1 MPIQKTRVAVVTSGY
16 LPVPNVLGGAVEALD
31 MMMVR
36 ENEKTPNFEFTV
48 FSSWAPGVDEVV
60 RDGAFQHTDFRFIKT
75 PLLVKAADRCIYWA
89 AKYILR
95 KKKLMSY
102 RYIAQRLWYIRKVGK
117 ALSKDDA
124 SGKAAFDKVM
134 IENHATLFMT
144 MQKYGNAERYADK
157 VYYHLHNEVTND
169 FGCKHEIVQ
178 VKKVLGVSNYIVETL
193 DKFLR
198 EHGEGGLKPEQK
210 AVWRNG
216 VDTSRFG
223 SDEAKHKAKDFRAK
237 YEIGD
242 DDIVFLFSGRL
253 TPEKGAEELLE
264 AFTQVAAQVPNAKL
278 VIAGAFFFNSNIKS
292 PFEQKLHDLASQP
305 QVEGKI
311 VFTGFVDYNDMP
323 ALYEMA
329 DICVSPSIWDD
340 PAPLAV
346 IESLVSGKPLI
357 TTRSGGIPEYAND
370 DCAIILERDSK
381 LVEHLAQAMVELA
394 NDSQKRIRMVQSSE
408 NLRAQLGSH
417 RYATRLQELLLK

>member
-1 MPIQKTRVAVVTSGY
+1 MTVQVPHVAVITSGY

-36 ENEKTPNFEFTV
+36 ENEKTTNFEFTV
-48 FSSWAPGVDEVV
+48 FSSWAPGVDKVI

-75 PLLVKAADRCIYWA
+75 PMLVKAADRCIYWA

-102 RYIAQRLWYIRKVGK
+102 RYIAQRLWYIRKVAK

-124 SGKAAFDKVM
+124 SGKTPFDKVM

-144 MQKYGNAERYADK
+144 MQKYGNSERYADK

-169 FGCKHEIVQ
+169 FGCKHEIAH

-193 DKFLR
+193 DRFLR

-223 SDEAKHKAKDFRAK
+223 SEEADKKAQIFRKKYGIDENDV
-237 YEIGD
+237 
-242 DDIVFLFSGRL
+242 VFLFSGRL
-253 TPEKGAEELLE
+253 TPEKGAEELLR
-264 AFTQVAAQVPNAKL
+264 AFSEVAEEISNAKL
-278 VIAGAFFFNSNIKS
+278 VVAGAFFFNSNIVS
-292 PFEQKLHDLASQP
+292 PFEQKLRDLASNP
-305 QVEGKI
+305 GVKDRI
-311 VFTGFVDYNDMP
+311 IFTGFVDYDDMP
-323 ALYEMA
+323 AIYAMS
-329 DICVSPSIWDD
+329 DVCVLPSIWDD

-357 TTRSGGIPEYAND
+357 TTRSGGIPEYADNQS
-370 DCAIILERDSK
+370 AIILERDDR
-381 LVEHLAQAMVELA
+381 LVDQLAEAMIELAQDSGKRAAMGAHAVTLRSEL
-394 NDSQKRIRMVQSSE
+394 NKEMYMSQLS
-408 NLRAQLGSH
+408 
-417 RYATRLQELLLK
+417 RLMR

>member
-1 MPIQKTRVAVVTSGY
+1 MNPHVAVITSGY

-48 FSSWAPGVDEVV
+48 FSSWAPGVDEVI

-75 PLLVKAADRCIYWA
+75 PMLVKAADRCIYWA

-102 RYIAQRLWYIRKVGK
+102 RYIAQRLWYIRKVDK

-124 SGKAAFDKVM
+124 SGKAPFDKVM

-169 FGCKHEIVQ
+169 FGCKHEIAQ

-193 DKFLR
+193 DRFLR

-216 VDTSRFG
+216 VDTSCFG
-223 SDEAKHKAKDFRAK
+223 SDEAKHKAKAFRKK
-237 YEIGD
+237 YGIND
-242 DDIVFLFSGRL
+242 DDIAFLFSGRL

-264 AFTQVAAQVPNAKL
+264 AFTQVVDQVPNAKL
-278 VIAGAFFFNSNIKS
+278 VVAGAFFFNSNIKS
-292 PFEQKLHDLASQP
+292 PFEQKLRDLASQP
-305 QVEGKI
+305 QIKERI
-311 VFTGFVDYNDMP
+311 IFTGFVDYNDMP

-329 DICVSPSIWDD
+329 DVCVLPSIWDD

-370 DCAIILERDSK
+370 DCAIILERDNQ
-381 LVEHLAQAMVELA
+381 LVDHLAQAMVELA
-394 NDSQKRIRMVQSSE
+394 GNSAKRDVMSLSSTSMRPQMNSQAYI
-408 NLRAQLGSH
+408 NQLS
-417 RYATRLQELLLK
+417 ELLA